1 MCLGI
6 PGQVVELDANP
17 HLAKIDVAGVRRMVN
32 IGLLEDEGLAIGDWV
47 LIHVGF
53 AMALIDE
60 AEAARALEGLQ
71 LMGRAFDDEVEAL
84 RASTAD
90 EPQPIR

>member
-6 PGQVVELDANP
+6 PGQVVAMADDQPDVGIVDVSGVTRRISLALLD
-17 HLAKIDVAGVRRMVN
+17 DVV
-32 IGLLEDEGLAIGDWV
+32 IGDWV

-60 AEAARALEGLQ
+60 AEARAALTLLAQLGEGV
-71 LMGRAFDDEVEAL
+71 DDVLGPA
-84 RASTAD
+84 
-90 EPQPIR
+90 